1 MQTITQFKLLI
12 CEKEKKKH
20 RLLQGQN
27 FIGVM
32 STSSRHVLPDKPQ
45 KTGRQGH
52 QDFTRRISALK
63 QRFQNVIAT

>member
-12 CEKEKKKH
+12 VSKKNQ

-27 FIGVM
+27 LIGVM
-32 STSSRHVLPDKPQ
+32 STSSRHVMPDKPQ

-52 QDFTRRISALK
+52 GHQDFKRRISALK
-63 QRFQNVIAT
+63 QDFRMS